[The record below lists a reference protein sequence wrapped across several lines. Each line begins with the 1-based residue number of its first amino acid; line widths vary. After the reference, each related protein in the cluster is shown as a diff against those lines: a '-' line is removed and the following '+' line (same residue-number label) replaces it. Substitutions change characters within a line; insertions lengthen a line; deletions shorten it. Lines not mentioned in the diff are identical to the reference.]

1 MKLSLLIAT
10 SFVAILCSPAQ
21 AQAIKCTAADGK
33 VTYSNVVCPDSTAS
47 ERAVVTSGNTLDG
60 SSLREQAQKNKAAAA
75 QAEATERERAAF
87 EAGSRQQAQTQ
98 ATQATQAAKQEAQS
112 AAEDEAAYGNCVRNV
127 ERTGAYATDRA
138 RQVATCHG
146 ADVKPEPPVVVLRPT
161 VRTMGP
167 ARITNCNGN
176 QCSDDVGQRYFKQ
189 QGAGLLREDGKFC
202 QLAVGNTVRCP

>member
-1 MKLSLLIAT
+1 MKLSMLIAT
-10 SFVAILCSPAQ
+10 SFVAMLCSPAQ

-47 ERAVVTSGNTLDG
+47 ERTVETSGNTLDG

-98 ATQATQAAKQEAQS
+98 ATQAAKQEAQS
-112 AAEDEAAYGNCVRNV
+112 AAKDEAAYGNCARDV

-167 ARITNCNGN
+167 PRITRCNGN

-189 QGAGLLREDGKFC
+189 QGTGLLREDGKSC

>member
-112 AAEDEAAYGNCVRNV
+112 AAKDEAAYSNCVRSV